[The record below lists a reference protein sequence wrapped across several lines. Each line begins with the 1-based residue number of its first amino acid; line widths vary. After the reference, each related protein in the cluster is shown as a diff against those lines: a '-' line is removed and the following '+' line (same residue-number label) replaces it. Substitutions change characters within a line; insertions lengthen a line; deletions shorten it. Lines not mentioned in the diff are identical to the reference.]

1 MEVLIVRHAPAED
14 WSAGGDENR
23 PLTQDGIRLFR
34 DAARALARS
43 VPRVNAVYCSPFLR
57 AMQTARILHEE
68 AGWSDPVELRALE
81 PGSDPSEILP
91 VIRKARRA
99 RCIVFVGHEP
109 AMSETVSYLLTG
121 SMETLDVEMKKGGAA
136 LLEFTGEPRPG
147 KARLRWLLPPGAFSG
162 PPE

>member
-1 MEVLIVRHAPAED
+1 
-14 WSAGGDENR
+14 
-23 PLTQDGIRLFR
+23 
-34 DAARALARS
+34 
-43 VPRVNAVYCSPFLR
+43 
-57 AMQTARILHEE
+57 
-68 AGWSDPVELRALE
+68 VELRALE